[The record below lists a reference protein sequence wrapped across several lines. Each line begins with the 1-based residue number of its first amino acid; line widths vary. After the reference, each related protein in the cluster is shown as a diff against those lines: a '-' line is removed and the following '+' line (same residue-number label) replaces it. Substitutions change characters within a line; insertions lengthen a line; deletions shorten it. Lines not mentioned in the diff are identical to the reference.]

1 MKKRNLFMLF
11 CIAVSLIGLTS
22 CNRNQGNTTAE
33 NFNPDK
39 MLGTWKLVEYSS
51 VATNLDENV
60 VTEQIKRT
68 EGTLWVTKK
77 DGDYY
82 YTENFMN
89 ENGKQY
95 SGRLTVN
102 GNVVRMAEE
111 DGFLR
116 TDVDTYDMTVK
127 ELTDKKMEWSYERT
141 YTHYESGTDGTSEF
155 KEKRVVSAIFTK

>member
-22 CNRNQGNTTAE
+22 CNRNQGNITAE

-68 EGTLWVTKK
+68 EGTLLVTKK
-77 DGDYY
+77 DGNYY

-116 TDVDTYDMTVK
+116 TDVDTYEMTVT

-155 KEKRVVSAIFTK
+155 KEKRVVTAIFTK